1 MTQKPSLFF
10 YRRDCRL
17 CLMAAEKVG
26 AFYAEIGAP
35 LIYRMITPEYYSLI
49 PGLPALVIRKDVFN
63 TDQEIILVGSE
74 MEQHLRGIAKTKL

>member
-1 MTQKPSLFF
+1 
-10 YRRDCRL
+10 
-17 CLMAAEKVG
+17 MAAEKVG